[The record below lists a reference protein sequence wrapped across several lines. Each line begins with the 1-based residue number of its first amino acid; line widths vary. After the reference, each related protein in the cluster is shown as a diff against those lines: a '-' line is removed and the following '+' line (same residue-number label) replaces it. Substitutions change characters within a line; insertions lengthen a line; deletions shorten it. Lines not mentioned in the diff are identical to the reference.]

1 MKTFQHFDV
10 SKVEELLNAFFAKAA
25 AYDKA
30 RSSSSEK
37 LSKGLLERQLK
48 EANTRL
54 QDAQVKESEEVSKI
68 QSTMDELERIEK
80 KLVDLKEQR
89 TQLCATLKRKK

>member
-1 MKTFQHFDV
+1 MKSFQHFDV

-25 AYDKA
+25 TYDEA
-30 RSSSSEK
+30 RSSSFEK

-48 EANTRL
+48 ANAHL
-54 QDAQVKESEEVSKI
+54 QDAQVKESEEPSKI

-80 KLVDLKEQR
+80 RLWI
-89 TQLCATLKRKK
+89 